1 MNKSSKNNRRLLAKN
16 KKDIIVSRLR
26 TSPGS
31 TNLTEVN
38 QTLHFGTQKRKSQ
51 ENMSKVA
58 RAGCKNPSGP
68 TIREQCET
76 YYGIYFNKV

>member
-68 TIREQCET
+68 SLIEQSKIFFAPW
-76 YYGIYFNKV
+76 YNGA